1 MMPLFRNGFHRLNLI
16 PQIVGSIALIFL
28 ICNFDVPWNGY
39 RIAGLAI
46 TVIAAGFFLTAR
58 YQLGSSF
65 AVKAEARQL
74 VTEGIYSRIRN
85 PMYVFSTL
93 MILGTVIA
101 YQRPIFFLILA
112 ALVVMQIKRSRVE
125 SRVLEESFGEA
136 YRSYRSRTWF

>member
-1 MMPLFRNGFHRLNLI
+1 
-16 PQIVGSIALIFL
+16 
-28 ICNFDVPWNGY
+28 
-39 RIAGLAI
+39 
-46 TVIAAGFFLTAR
+46 
-58 YQLGSSF
+58 
-65 AVKAEARQL
+65 
-74 VTEGIYSRIRN
+74 
-85 PMYVFSTL
+85 VFSTL